1 MRITDVTVAVIR
13 ENDDP
18 LDNREQCA
26 LVAVTAEDGTT
37 GYGEANANPDAVKAL
52 LESTRGLRG
61 DWDDAPRAILAD
73 ADATKPAE
81 SWAQL
86 KTSSFWS
93 CRAGLGHV
101 ALAGLDMALWD
112 LAGKLAGVPTWSL
125 LGEQQNPE
133 PLAYAT
139 LYHGPGDVEHTWKV
153 TRDALDQVMELGMR
167 AAKVEALLKN
177 APEQRDILTLV
188 SRAREHVGDDFTLLL
203 DVGYRWR
210 DAAEAMPVARELDA
224 YGYFALEAPFHP
236 ERVTDYQAL
245 AGTIQT
251 PIAAGDMLTAAVEY
265 LPMLDSGAVAIVQGG
280 AARTGISEM
289 CHLAGLAADRGR
301 QFVPWGW
308 VATTFTVAANVAH
321 AVVHDNVPMVEYAP
335 LELYPTARLPRE
347 LAGPQPALLNG
358 RFQTPSLPGLGVELD
373 PEAFERFRVA

>member
-1 MRITDVTVAVIR
+1 MKITDLTVAVVR
-13 ENDDP
+13 ETDDP
-18 LDNREQCA
+18 VNNREQCA
-26 LVAVTAEDGTT
+26 LVAVTGEDGTT

-61 DWDDAPRAILAD
+61 DWDDAPRTILTE
-73 ADATKPAE
+73 ADATNPAE
-81 SWAQL
+81 TWAQL
-86 KTSSFWS
+86 KSSSFWS

-125 LGEQQNPE
+125 LGEQHNPE
-133 PLAYAT
+133 PLAYVT
-139 LYHGPGDVEHTWKV
+139 LYHGHGDVEQTWKAA
-153 TRDALDQVMELGMR
+153 RDALDQAVGLGFR
-167 AAKVEALLKN
+167 AAKVEALSNN
-177 APEQRDILTLV
+177 APRQRDILTLV

-236 ERVTDYQAL
+236 ERVTDYRAL
-245 AGTIQT
+245 SDVIET

-265 LPMLDSGAVAIVQGG
+265 LPLLDSGAVAIVQGG

-289 CHLAGLAADRGR
+289 SYLAGLAAERDC
-301 QFVPWGW
+301 QLVPWGW
-308 VATTFTVAANVAH
+308 AATTFTVAANVAH
-321 AVVHDNVPMVEYAP
+321 AVAHDNVPLVEFAP
-335 LELYPTARLPRE
+335 VELYPTARLPRE
-347 LAGPQPALLNG
+347 LAGPQLALRDG
-358 RFQTPSLPGLGVELD
+358 RFQTPTLPGLGVELD
-373 PEAFERFRVA
+373 PEAFGRFRVA

>member
-1 MRITDVTVAVIR
+1 MRITDVKVAVVR

-18 LDNREQCA
+18 VDNREQCA

-37 GYGEANANPDAVKAL
+37 GFGEANANPDAVKAL
-52 LESTRGLRG
+52 LQSTNGLRG
-61 DWDDAPRAILAD
+61 DWDDAPRTILAS
-73 ADATKPAE
+73 ADAAKPADT
-81 SWAQL
+81 WVQL
-86 KTSSFWS
+86 KSWSFWS

-125 LGEQQNPE
+125 LGERHNPE
-133 PLAYAT
+133 PLAYVT
-139 LYHGPGDVEHTWKV
+139 LYHGPGDVEQTWKV
-153 TRDALDQVMELGMR
+153 TRDALDRAVGLGFR
-167 AAKVEALLKN
+167 AAKVEALSKN
-177 APEQRDILTLV
+177 APEQRDILTLA
-188 SRAREHVGDDFTLLL
+188 SRAREHVGSDFTLLL

-236 ERVTDYQAL
+236 EQVTDYQVLGDA
-245 AGTIQT
+245 IET

-265 LPMLDSGAVAIVQGG
+265 LPMLDSGAVSIVQGG

-289 CHLAGLAADRGR
+289 SHLAGLAAERGR

-308 VATTFTVAANVAH
+308 VATTFSVAANVSH
-321 AVVHDNVPMVEYAP
+321 AVAHENVPLVEYAP
-335 LELYPTARLPRE
+335 VELYPTARLPRE
-347 LAGPQPALLNG
+347 LAGPQPVLRAG
-358 RFQTPSLPGLGVELD
+358 RFQTPTAPGLGVELD